1 MKTTV
6 STPAMPER
14 HLRRRSPLGVLSA
27 ALAYAGGEALAA
39 FRRNGLMSA
48 AAVTTIMVT
57 LLPVGGAVALAANLR
72 LMTTILERQVQVVAY
87 LRDGISPQERDRL
100 TAQVRALPGVR
111 RVEFVGRDQALVRLQ
126 DALGERVSL
135 RDVIETNPLPDSLE
149 VALVNPRE
157 ARPVADAVRQIGGV
171 EDVAFGAQA
180 VDRLLAVTGLLR
192 TGGAAAGL
200 LLGGVALVIIMNTIR
215 LTIIGRRQ
223 EIEIMQLV
231 GASPWYVRSPFM
243 LEGVLQGLVATA
255 LAALVL
261 IPGYILLFARAR
273 DVVPFLPL
281 VHAPDLLP
289 TLVVSLGLGG
299 MLVGMSGSL
308 LALRRFLHT

>member
-1 MKTTV
+1 
-6 STPAMPER
+6 MPER
-14 HLRRRSPLGVLSA
+14 HHRRRRSPLGVLSA

-192 TGGAAAGL
+192 TGGVAAGL
-200 LLGGVALVIIMNTIR
+200 LLGGVALIIIMNTIR

-261 IPGYILLFARAR
+261 IPGYILLLARAR

>member
-1 MKTTV
+1 
-6 STPAMPER
+6 MPER
-14 HLRRRSPLGVLSA
+14 RRRRSPLGVLGA
-27 ALAYAGGEALAA
+27 TLAYAGGEALAA

-72 LMTTILERQVQVVAY
+72 LMATTLERQVQVVAY
-87 LRDGISPQERDRL
+87 LRDGISPQERDRI
-100 TAQVRALPGVR
+100 TAQAQALPGVR

-126 DALGERVSL
+126 DALSERISL
-135 RDVIETNPLPDSLE
+135 RDVIDTNPLPDSLE
-149 VALVNPRE
+149 IALVNPRE
-157 ARPVADAVRQIGGV
+157 ARPVAEAVRQIGGV
-171 EDVAFGAQA
+171 EDVTFGAQA

-192 TGGAAAGL
+192 TGGAVAGL
-200 LLGGVALVIIMNTIR
+200 LLGGAALIIIMNTIR

-261 IPGYILLFARAR
+261 IPGYLVLLARAR
-273 DVVPFLPL
+273 EVVPFLPL
-281 VHAPDLLP
+281 VHAPDVLP
-289 TLVVSLGLGG
+289 TVVVSLGLGG

-308 LALRRFLHT
+308 LALRRFLHP